1 MMKQI
6 AVVLPIYLWILMGGL
21 VVQGI
26 GSAIFRIVP
35 SLPAQMPLL
44 VRGAF
49 GIDFWHAWIH
59 ILWGVAGLAVLAIS
73 RTREPLIRLAVI
85 FGVFYT
91 LLEVWGV
98 LAHHP
103 LNLELDLP
111 EHVFHLTA
119 GPLSLLVGLRAPVGK
134 AA

>member
-1 MMKQI
+1 MMKRI
-6 AVVLPIYLWILMGGL
+6 AVVLPVYLWILMGGL
-21 VVQGI
+21 LVQGI

-59 ILWGVAGLAVLAIS
+59 ILWGVTGLAVLAIS
-73 RTREPLIRLAVI
+73 RTRDPLIRLAVI

-91 LLEVWGV
+91 LLGVWGV

-103 LNLELDLP
+103 LHLELDRP
-111 EHVFHLTA
+111 ENIFHLTA
-119 GPLSLLVGLRAPVGK
+119 GPLSLLVGLLAPLGK